1 MYPPTKTFRP
11 SSLSHSLPRRCLGW
25 ASLFL
30 LALPV
35 PILALS
41 EEAASRAELEMLRQE
56 IQALRT
62 EVERLRAAFP
72 KSPEVVAPQDPVAPE
87 AQPETP
93 KSVAT
98 WNRSLLFTAP
108 DGRASLQLGGRI
120 QPRYE
125 YERRE
130 NAANLSSFF
139 IRRIRL
145 DFRGHASTPDLTYR
159 IIPELAR
166 TASLRDGYI
175 NYRRQAGLE
184 IRFGQFSVPFGW
196 ERDVSSSRH
205 QFVERSLANGEF
217 EWKDGRDLGVM
228 VHGKPHETLRYGIG
242 LFGGEGQN
250 VRRTTTDG
258 HLFTTRITYAAQGE
272 FPESEA
278 LVQPVPEQNLSFG
291 LGLGYA
297 NKNAARDWH
306 PWSPGSQTAQVF
318 TATADAHL
326 QMNRFSNHLIG
337 FYRDVDTRHGAPS
350 YDGFGATLQAGY
362 LILPDRLFGSI
373 RFGYSEP
380 NTGETRGK
388 ERELLLGFQLFQ
400 FGHNAKMHF
409 EVGRLQ
415 SHNDDTWLDADIFR
429 TQYQLLF

>member
-1 MYPPTKTFRP
+1 M
-11 SSLSHSLPRRCLGW
+11 
-25 ASLFL
+25 
-30 LALPV
+30 
-35 PILALS
+35 
-41 EEAASRAELEMLRQE
+41 
-56 IQALRT
+56 
-62 EVERLRAAFP
+62 
-72 KSPEVVAPQDPVAPE
+72 
-87 AQPETP
+87 
-93 KSVAT
+93 
-98 WNRSLLFTAP
+98 
-108 DGRASLQLGGRI
+108 
-120 QPRYE
+120 
-125 YERRE
+125 
-130 NAANLSSFF
+130 
-139 IRRIRL
+139 RRIRL

-175 NYRRQAGLE
+175 NYRRPEGIE

-196 ERDVSSSRH
+196 ERDASSSRH
-205 QFVERSLANGEF
+205 HFVERSLANGEF
-217 EWKDGRDLGVM
+217 EWKDGRDLGLM
-228 VHGKPHETLRYGIG
+228 VHGQPNESIRYGIG

-250 VRRTTTDG
+250 VQKTTTDG
-258 HLFTTRITYAAQGE
+258 HLLTTRITYAARGD

-278 LVQPVPEQNLSFG
+278 LVQPVPEQNVTLG

-306 PWSPGSQTAQVF
+306 PWSPGSQTAHVF

-326 QMNRFSNHLIG
+326 QIDRFSNHLIG
-337 FYRDVDTRHGAPS
+337 FYRDVDTRDGAPS

-380 NTGETRGK
+380 NTGETVGK
-388 ERELLLGFQLFQ
+388 EREFLLGFQIFQ

-415 SHNDDTWLDADIFR
+415 SHNGDTWLDTDIFR